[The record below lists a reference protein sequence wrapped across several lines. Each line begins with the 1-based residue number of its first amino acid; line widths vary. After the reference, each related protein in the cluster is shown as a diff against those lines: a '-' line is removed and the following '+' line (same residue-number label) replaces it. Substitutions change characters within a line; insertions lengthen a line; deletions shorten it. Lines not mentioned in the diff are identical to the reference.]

1 MVLSTGGP
9 MSFDTLPPAGANS
22 VSQGACSVGYQE
34 LVNLVKVV
42 PNKPKAISLYIC
54 GDSVERKRA
63 NINVPLSPAPCV
75 PNLYQ
80 KMLDG
85 CQDMVMMLSVTSGMV
100 NWVPKAGSLVLR
112 FFLEEIKEE
121 GIK

>member
-1 MVLSTGGP
+1 

-85 CQDMVMMLSVTSGMV
+85 CQDVVMMLSVTSGMV

>member
-9 MSFDTLPPAGANS
+9 MSFDTLPAAGANS

-34 LVNLVKVV
+34 LVNLVKDV
-42 PNKPKAISLYIC
+42 PNKPKVISLYIC
-54 GDSVERKRA
+54 ANSVERKRA
-63 NINVPLSPAPCV
+63 NIDVPLSPAPCV

-85 CQDMVMMLSVTSGMV
+85 CQDVVMMLSVTSGMV